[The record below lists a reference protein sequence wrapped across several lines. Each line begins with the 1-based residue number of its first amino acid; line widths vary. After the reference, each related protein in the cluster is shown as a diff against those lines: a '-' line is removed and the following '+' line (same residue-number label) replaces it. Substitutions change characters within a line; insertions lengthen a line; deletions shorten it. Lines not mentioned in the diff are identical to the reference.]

1 MRRPVATAAAGVL
14 FAGLLGYLLYSG
26 WGDGFEADT
35 PVVVNV
41 DPGRVQAIR
50 VERRG
55 AAPLEVRR
63 EGDRWQL
70 VAPGRLPTS
79 DAEVEKLLRRLSP
92 LRAERVVAQSPP
104 ARAEEYGLQ
113 VPGARVVVTLADGT
127 RRELE
132 IGDLSPLQESIG
144 TYYVRNAANARI
156 YTVSRVLVEGLVV
169 GPEQLRERRLVAV
182 EAERVQRVVLRRGR
196 VRAGSIVAQRTGDW
210 AVPEERRWRLVEP
223 VAAPADARRIE
234 QALRDLQFSWA
245 QAFVNDRPGER
256 ELAAYGLQPPLL
268 EVELYYTPEPA
279 PVAPSSVR
287 QASASELARVAV
299 RVGRAFSEATAA
311 GDGTEGF
318 GGKRLRYV
326 QVGDAPFVYGFEGA
340 DLEGLLKASLA
351 AWVRQRVV
359 GLPRSELKHL
369 RIELPGRAG
378 PVTLREEKG
387 GWRLQ
392 VPGQPPRRLS
402 FEAVSPFIGALWDL
416 SARSVEAVGKDLE
429 ALRREGRW
437 GRIVL
442 TVSVEG
448 LQDVP
453 ETRLVV
459 GLRSASRAP
468 GTSVGRAA
476 DVGPAATGIGPV
488 ATGAGPATTGV
499 GSATPR
505 EPATLLAYVEQGS
518 DRLLYA
524 VDASAVQKMVA
535 AAADWLS
542 ITAREPSPGRPNRGP
557 ARLDRHVVY

>member
-1 MRRPVATAAAGVL
+1 M
-14 FAGLLGYLLYSG
+14 
-26 WGDGFEADT
+26 
-35 PVVVNV
+35 
-41 DPGRVQAIR
+41 
-50 VERRG
+50 
-55 AAPLEVRR
+55 
-63 EGDRWQL
+63 
-70 VAPGRLPTS
+70 
-79 DAEVEKLLRRLSP
+79 
-92 LRAERVVAQSPP
+92 
-104 ARAEEYGLQ
+104 
-113 VPGARVVVTLADGT
+113 
-127 RRELE
+127 
-132 IGDLSPLQESIG
+132 
-144 TYYVRNAANARI
+144 
-156 YTVSRVLVEGLVV
+156 
-169 GPEQLRERRLVAV
+169 
-182 EAERVQRVVLRRGR
+182 
-196 VRAGSIVAQRTGDW
+196 
-210 AVPEERRWRLVEP
+210 
-223 VAAPADARRIE
+223 
-234 QALRDLQFSWA
+234 
-245 QAFVNDRPGER
+245 
-256 ELAAYGLQPPLL
+256 
-268 EVELYYTPEPA
+268 
-279 PVAPSSVR
+279 
-287 QASASELARVAV
+287 
-299 RVGRAFSEATAA
+299 
-311 GDGTEGF
+311 
-318 GGKRLRYV
+318 

-402 FEAVSPFIGALWDL
+402 FEAVSPFIGALWEL

-476 DVGPAATGIGPV
+476 DLGPAATGIGPI
-488 ATGAGPATTGV
+488 ATGAGPVATGGELVATGARSAATGI
-499 GSATPR
+499 GSATPG

-542 ITAREPSPGRPNRGP
+542 TTAREPSPGRPDRGP